1 LSLAEHFTLSLLL
14 RPGSLRGLPVPQGS
28 WSEGGG
34 TSLNEGRGIVSFS
47 GLAMTRRGGQDLI
60 YA

>member
-1 LSLAEHFTLSLLL
+1 MAGFVS
-14 RPGSLRGLPVPQGS
+14 RS

-34 TSLNEGRGIVSFS
+34 TSLNEGRVTVSFS